1 MPSIS
6 DIVKAN
12 QPDLASYEE
21 LCKYSFNSVD
31 TSINGDPDKWFHT
44 HPELSFQEAKTAE
57 AIVKHLETF
66 KAFTIHTSIGGH
78 GIAASFSNGPGKTLL
93 LRADIDALPVEE
105 KTGLNYASTA
115 RMKDLDDVEKP
126 IMHACGHDMHIT
138 ALLAAAET
146 LVKCKD
152 AWSGELILVFQ
163 PAEERAGGAQNMV
176 DDGLYQKVKEP
187 DVVVG
192 AHVMPERAG
201 VIGTKH
207 GLIASSADRFQLRI
221 EGRQAHAST
230 PHRGIDPILQAA
242 STIMRL
248 QSIVAREVDPL
259 DFAVV
264 TVSAFHAG
272 DAENIIP
279 SEANLKIDVRAAL
292 PQTRERVLASVK
304 RIVAAEAEASNN
316 PNAPTLTP
324 TTQFPLLFNDA
335 DITNALE
342 ESFSAHFQ
350 PGKHS
355 YQSDI
360 ARLQGSEDFGIL
372 ATAIG
377 KPSCFFLYGGTDPAV
392 WDKAEKEG
400 RLSEDVPGNHSPFF
414 APVVQPTL
422 TVGMEGYV
430 VAALAFLKK
439 GE

>member
-1 MPSIS
+1 MHSIS
-6 DIVKAN
+6 EIVKAHH
-12 QPDLASYEE
+12 PDLASYEE
-21 LCKYSFNSVD
+21 LY
-31 TSINGDPDKWFHT
+31 KWFHA
-44 HPELSFQEAKTAE
+44 HPELSFQEQKTAE
-57 AIVKHLETF
+57 AIVKHLKTF
-66 KAFTIHTSIGGH
+66 SNAFTIHSSIGGH
-78 GIAASFSNGPGKTLL
+78 GIAASFSNGPGKTVL

-105 KTGLNYASTA
+105 KTGLQYASTA
-115 RMKDLDDVEKP
+115 RMKDVDGVEKP
-126 IMHACGHDMHIT
+126 VMHACGHDMHIT
-138 ALLAAAET
+138 ALLAAAEC

-152 AWSGELILVFQ
+152 EWSGELILVFQ

-176 DDGLYQKVKEP
+176 DDGLYKKVKEP
-187 DVVVG
+187 DVVIG

-201 VIGTKH
+201 VIGTKR

-221 EGRQAHAST
+221 PGRQAHAST

-248 QSIVAREVDPL
+248 QSIVSREVDPL

-292 PQTRERVLASVK
+292 PKTRERVLASVK
-304 RIVAAEAEASNN
+304 RIIASEAEASNN
-316 PNAPTLTP
+316 PVQPTLTP
-324 TTQFPLLFNDA
+324 TTQFPLLFND
-335 DITNALE
+335 DGVTEALE
-342 ESFSAHFQ
+342 KSFAEHFE
-350 PGKHS
+350 PGKTG
-355 YQSDI
+355 YQKDV

-377 KPSCFFLYGGTDPAV
+377 KPSCFFLYGGIEHKV
-392 WDKAEKEG
+392 WDKAEEEG

-430 VAALAFLKK
+430 VAALTFLGKESK
-439 GE
+439 

>member
-6 DIVKAN
+6 EIVKAN

-21 LCKYSFNSVD
+21 LY
-31 TSINGDPDKWFHT
+31 KWFHT
-44 HPELSFQEAKTAE
+44 HPELSFQEENTAQ

-66 KAFTIHTSIGGH
+66 NAYEIRSSIGGH
-78 GIAASFSNGPGKTLL
+78 GIAAKLSNGEGKTIL

-105 KTGLNYASTA
+105 RTGLAYASKV
-115 RMKDLDDVEKP
+115 RMKDVDGVEKP
-126 IMHACGHDMHIT
+126 VMHACGHDMHIT
-138 ALLAAAET
+138 ALLAAADT
-146 LVKCKD
+146 LVRCKSE
-152 AWSGELILVFQ
+152 WSGTLVLVFQ

-176 DDGLYQKVKEP
+176 DDGLYDKVPLP
-187 DVVVG
+187 DIVVG

-221 EGRQAHAST
+221 QGRQAHAST

-248 QSIVAREVDPL
+248 QTIVSREVDPL

-264 TVSAFHAG
+264 TVSAIHAG

-279 SEANLKIDVRAAL
+279 EEANLKIDVRAGL
-292 PQTRERVLASVK
+292 PETRKRVLASVK
-304 RIVAAEAEASNN
+304 RIIAAEAAASSN
-316 PNAPTLTP
+316 PNQPTLTP

-335 DITNALE
+335 AVTHALE
-342 ESFSAHFQ
+342 QSFSHHFDVG
-350 PGKHS
+350 PHG
-355 YQSDI
+355 YQTDI

-377 KPSCFFLYGGTDPAV
+377 KPSCFFLYGGTDPQLY
-392 WDKAEKEG
+392 DRAEREG
-400 RLSEDVPGNHSPFF
+400 RLAEEVAGNHSPFF
-414 APVVQPTL
+414 APVVRPTL
-422 TVGMEGYV
+422 EVGLQGYV
-430 VAALAFLKK
+430 IAALTFLEK
-439 GE
+439 GG